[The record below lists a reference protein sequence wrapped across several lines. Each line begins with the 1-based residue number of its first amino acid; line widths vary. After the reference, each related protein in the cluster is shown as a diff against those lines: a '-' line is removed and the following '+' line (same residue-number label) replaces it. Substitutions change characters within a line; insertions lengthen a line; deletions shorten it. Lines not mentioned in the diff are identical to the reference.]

1 MSVSESDLIVRV
13 EGAVGRLS
21 LNRPRVLNAL
31 THRMCRQAAQALTA
45 WRDDPAVHTVL
56 IDHSDGRGFCAG
68 ADVRAVAEAGRAA
81 PHGASAFFHDEYRL
95 DALLFRY
102 PKPVVAILDGVVMG
116 GGVGIS
122 RPARFRIATERTL
135 FAMPE
140 CAIGLFPDV
149 GAGWYL
155 PRLPGS
161 VGLWLALTGARLGP
175 ADCLLLGLATDYIH
189 SDNLPGL
196 KEDLLQRP
204 DRFEERLTELEE
216 DAGEPPIALVR
227 DDIDRLFGRASVEEI
242 VEALRADGSD
252 WAREQLGAL
261 EGASPT
267 SLKVAFRQM
276 RIGAGLERFEDE
288 LAMEYRIACRLGSGH
303 DFAEGVRA
311 KLVDR
316 DGAPVWDPPDL
327 AAVDAERVEAVFA
340 PLPQGEEWSPLD

>member
-1 MSVSESDLIVRV
+1 MSVSESDLIIRV
-13 EGAVGRLS
+13 EGAVGRLT

-31 THRMCRQAAQALTA
+31 THQMCRQAAAALTA

-56 IDHSDGRGFCAG
+56 IDHGDGRGFCAG
-68 ADVRAVAEAGRAA
+68 ADVRAVAEAGRADPA
-81 PHGASAFFHDEYRL
+81 AARAFFGDEYRL
-95 DALLFRY
+95 NALLFRY
-102 PKPVVAILDGVVMG
+102 PKPVVAVLDGVVMG
-116 GGVGIS
+116 GGVGVS
-122 RPARFRIATERTL
+122 RPARFRIATERTV

-155 PRLPGS
+155 PRLPGC

-175 ADCLLLGLATDYIH
+175 ADCLLLGLATDYIR

-196 KEDLLQRP
+196 KADLLQRP
-204 DRFEERLTELEE
+204 ELFEERLTELEG

-242 VEALRADGSD
+242 VEALRADGSP
-252 WAREQLGAL
+252 WARDQLAAL

-267 SLKVAFRQM
+267 SLKVAFRQL
-276 RIGAGLERFEDE
+276 RIGAETECFEDE
-288 LAMEYRIACRLGSGH
+288 LAMEHRIAWRLGSGG

-327 AAVDAERVEAVFA
+327 AAVDDQRVEAVFA
-340 PLPQGEEWSPLD
+340 PLPQGEEWRPLD